1 MKKLWILAS
10 AVLVIAG
17 IAAIVSVQMAEKN
30 ADRANDW
37 TQVRAKVERAGGTS
51 VAYQYDA
58 GGATQHATGQTQRA
72 RNYRVGDPV
81 LVYVNPANP
90 GDSLLELPPRP
101 PTWPTMA
108 GAVSILIGALLL
120 GFYWRD
126 SHAHSFARK
135 KFVAGDTT
143 GTGTGT
149 RRRRKAPPLA
159 RLQPP
164 PAVKWKRE
172 DKREPPDAPNLYRR
186 RLAARLSYYRACRAR
201 NSFTTATSSITT

>member
-30 ADRANDW
+30 SDRANDW
-37 TQVRAKVERAGGTS
+37 TQTRAKVERAAGSS
-51 VAYQYDA
+51 VSYSYEA
-58 GGATQHATGQTQRA
+58 GGATHRATGQTQRA
-72 RNYRVGDPV
+72 ANYRAGETA
-81 LVYVNPANP
+81 LVYVNPANA
-90 GDSLLELPPRP
+90 GESMLELPPRP

-108 GAVSILIGALLL
+108 GAVAILVGALLL

-126 SHAHSFARK
+126 SHAKSFARK

-149 RRRRKAPPLA
+149 RRRKAPPLA

-164 PAVKWKRE
+164 PSVKWNRE
-172 DKREPPDAPNLYRR
+172 DKPGPPDAPN
-186 RLAARLSYYRACRAR
+186 
-201 NSFTTATSSITT
+201 